1 MVTETG
7 VVLELMEP
15 TGSNLP
21 GVLVCDRT
29 IGEVNDRDGRVP
41 PLCTGDGVCGGV
53 VREVPRGVVLC
64 RHAMA
69 RLSGSTPGLSDASTV
84 VEIFGV

>member
-21 GVLVCDRT
+21 GVQICDRT
-29 IGEVNDRDGRVP
+29 IGEANDRDSRVP
-41 PLCTGDGVCGGV
+41 PLCTGDGVCGV
-53 VREVPRGVVLC
+53 VRDVPRGVVVL
-64 RHAMA
+64 RHATA
-69 RLSGSTPGLSDASTV
+69 RLSRSTPGLSDASTV
-84 VEIFGV
+84 AEMFGV